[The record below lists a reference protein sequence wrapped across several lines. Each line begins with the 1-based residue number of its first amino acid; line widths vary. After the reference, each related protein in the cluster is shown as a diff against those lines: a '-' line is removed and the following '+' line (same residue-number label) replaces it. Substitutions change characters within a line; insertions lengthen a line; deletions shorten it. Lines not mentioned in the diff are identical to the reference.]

1 MKNVVLRFV
10 NTICK
15 ERDEIKLKR
24 FYNLILQ
31 NKNIKY
37 FNLNDI
43 AYPISSICL
52 FINFLE
58 KKNTINYINNGHEN
72 CKSKYS
78 DIHTISV
85 KNNTCFKKKDFNK
98 FQKKQCNNYENDESL
113 SCSFPTTTTDNEIK
127 IKNFIYFG
135 KKYSISFFNEYL
147 KYVLIRC
154 RKEYKQNQIL
164 EKKVI
169 KNCII
174 QNVKIENVNS
184 FLHMFNAICVL
195 QNGVYD
201 KTGGALF
208 RLTLKKV
215 IQTIHLNNLENE
227 KKEES
232 EQNEK
237 VKIVDSQT
245 VVEVLTIMNKHRNV
259 ANQCFANSN
268 LFNLFYFSLINYVM
282 CKNFITINDSLLDNK
297 RRAVLTS
304 VSRICIPTNDIKK
317 YYKKKIFLD
326 IHNYI
331 AILSFLKKYE
341 YIFQIYNFQNFSDT
355 KDDVVGYTWDSI
367 SSTKVK
373 QRIYEKLIDIFFS
386 VLKLDCKNQTTK
398 HTSIIKL
405 VTLFPQYFYK
415 TLNNKSDININK
427 IIIQNNWLIAK
438 QINTLSY
445 FLFRDNYI
453 NYFNLNIY
461 NHISFFNTLKK
472 CESCN
477 NKTLIENQL
486 SLYKHF
492 FMFIFKYYIPFLYTN
507 NIIYFLSTF
516 TNQIKNCSK
525 EEKKY
530 IFTIINIINNE
541 VIKRAQMYG
550 ITNIFPSVYQTNYT
564 NFSDNYN
571 EYIIKYDNYRK
582 WINYTP
588 NANIFYNNLTKDNQI
603 FFHFFK
609 IYKRHLFNICNA
621 YSNLKFA
628 TNMFIK
634 MVDNFIESNL
644 ESMNTKDITA
654 LIYYYNKIN
663 YKNNETLKSVM
674 KYIQT
679 NIYQYEIAQVHTI
692 LYGFFKL
699 GTDLST
705 DLTTHTFTYLLMYI
719 MAMDYIDTNSYN
731 IYKKKFTNNLCTIL
745 TINETKCVQNFVK
758 YISTFLNSY
767 NYNDCIILQPTQDL
781 LKVTIKEG
789 PTFFISNSDIYKI
802 IYFYKEMG
810 KEEFFYENMEKI
822 QHKKIDNIYNI
833 LNILNLLSKY
843 KVKNNIILYDIFY
856 LHILQKN
863 KYNKFVKI
871 NDWINIIIG
880 YSKLANYNPHYIN
893 KCIEHICDSTIL
905 SNCED
910 KNKINKKDILLLKY
924 LYNHLKKIK
933 LSNYTLIQNIISK
946 WDLIE

>member
-10 NTICK
+10 NSICK
-15 ERDEIKLKR
+15 EKDEIKLKR

-43 AYPISSICL
+43 AYPISSICI

-58 KKNTINYINNGHEN
+58 KKNTKNYINNGYEN

-85 KNNTCFKKKDFNK
+85 KNNTCFKKKNFKK
-98 FQKKQCNNYENDESL
+98 FQKKQCTNYEKDEPL
-113 SCSFPTTTTDNEIK
+113 PCPFPTITPDNEIK

-135 KKYSISFFNEYL
+135 TKYSISFFNEYL

-154 RKEYKQNQIL
+154 RKECKQNQIL
-164 EKKVI
+164 AKKLTE
-169 KNCII
+169 NCII
-174 QNVKIENVNS
+174 QNIKIEHVDS

-195 QNGVYD
+195 QNGIYN
-201 KTGGALF
+201 KNGGALF
-208 RLTLKKV
+208 RLTLKKL
-215 IQTIHLNNLENE
+215 IQAIHLNNLENE
-227 KKEES
+227 K
-232 EQNEK
+232 
-237 VKIVDSQT
+237 VKIADSQT

-259 ANQCFANSN
+259 ASQCSTNSN
-268 LFNLFYFSLINYVM
+268 LFNLFYFNIINYVM
-282 CKNFITINDSLLDNK
+282 CKNVITINDSPLDNK

-304 VSRICIPTNDIKK
+304 VSRICIPINDIRK

-341 YIFQIYNFQNFSDT
+341 YIFQIYNFQNFNGT
-355 KDDVVGYTWDSI
+355 KDPVVSCTWDSI
-367 SSTKVK
+367 SSTEVK
-373 QRIYEKLIDIFFS
+373 QQIYEKLIDIFLS
-386 VLKLDCKNQTTK
+386 VLKLDCKNQTAK
-398 HTSIIKL
+398 HASIIKL
-405 VTLFPQYFYK
+405 ITLFPQYFYK
-415 TLNNKSDININK
+415 ILNNKSDININK
-427 IIIQNNWLIAK
+427 IIIRNNWLIAK

-472 CESCN
+472 CETCN
-477 NKTLIENQL
+477 NKTLIEDQL

-516 TNQIKNCSK
+516 TDQIKKYSQ
-525 EEKKY
+525 EEKKN
-530 IFTIINIINNE
+530 IFTIINIINTE
-541 VIKRAQMYG
+541 IIKRAQMYG
-550 ITNIFPSVYQTNYT
+550 ITNMFPSVYQTNYT
-564 NFSDNYN
+564 NFSENYN

-582 WINYTP
+582 WMNYTP
-588 NANIFYNNLTKDNQI
+588 NTTNFNINLTKDNQI

-628 TNMFIK
+628 TNTFIK
-634 MVDNFIESNL
+634 MLDNFVESNL
-644 ESMNTKDITA
+644 ESMDTKDITA

-663 YKNNETLKSVM
+663 YKKNETLKSVM

-699 GTDLST
+699 NTDLST

-719 MAMDYIDTNSYN
+719 MTMDYIDTNSYN
-731 IYKKKFTNNLCTIL
+731 IYKKKFTNNLSTTL
-745 TINETKCVQNFVK
+745 TTNETRCVENFVK

-781 LKVTIKEG
+781 LKVTVKEES
-789 PTFFISNSDIYKI
+789 TFFISNSDIYKI
-802 IYFYKEMG
+802 IYFYKEME
-810 KEEFFYENMEKI
+810 KKKKIYENM
-822 QHKKIDNIYNI
+822 KKIDNIHNI

-843 KVKNNIILYDIFY
+843 KVKNNIILYDLFY
-856 LHILQKN
+856 LHILQKK

-871 NDWINIIIG
+871 NDWVNIIIG
-880 YSKLANYNPHYIN
+880 YSKLANYNPYYIN

-905 SNCED
+905 NNCEN

-933 LSNYTLIQNIISK
+933 LTNYTLIQNVISK